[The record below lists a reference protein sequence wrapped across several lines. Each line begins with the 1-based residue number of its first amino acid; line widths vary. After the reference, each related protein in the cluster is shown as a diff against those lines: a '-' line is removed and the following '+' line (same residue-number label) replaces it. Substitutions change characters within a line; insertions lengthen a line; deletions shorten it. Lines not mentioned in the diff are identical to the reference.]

1 MQYACGM
8 WIILIAILFTLIFPT
23 AGHAWGGGTHLQVGL
38 EVLARLQQLPPQL
51 ATLLGSYANDFLYGC
66 LAADIIVGKKY
77 THYLLNCHRW
87 RVGARLLR
95 EAQDDAQKACAYG
108 YLCHLA
114 ADVVAHNYYV
124 PYKTIRSF
132 TTIALR
138 HTYWELRFESF
149 VEPAIWQRAREVCTA
164 GRPHD
169 DALLR
174 RVMAPTLFSFGT
186 SKRIF
191 NSILLLSRLER
202 WQVMIK
208 TLSDHS
214 QHRLTPEDRQEYL
227 ACVLEVVMDLLTH
240 GEESFCWLCDPTGEA
255 ALEVAQEMRRHL
267 RFLYQTRRFTQEE
280 GMERVEFIKP
290 TLKRAIHHPELL
302 EILRDGCRSADS
314 PFVL

>member
-1 MQYACGM
+1 MQYACTM
-8 WIILIAILFTLIFPT
+8 QIILLTILLSLLFP
-23 AGHAWGGGTHLQVGL
+23 AASHAWGGGTHLVIGL
-38 EVLARLQQLPPQL
+38 DVLSRVQQLPPQL
-51 ATLLGSYANDFLYGC
+51 ATLLGTYANDFLYGC

-95 EAQDDAQKACAYG
+95 EAQDDAQRACAYG

-114 ADVVAHNYYV
+114 ADVVAHNYFV

-132 TTIALR
+132 STISLR

-149 VEPAIWQRAREVCTA
+149 VEPAIWKRAREVCNA

-202 WQVMIK
+202 WQLLIK
-208 TLSDHS
+208 TLSTHS
-214 QHRLTPEDRQEYL
+214 QHRLTAEDRQEYL
-227 ACVLEVVMDLLTH
+227 GSVMEVVMDLLIH

-302 EILRDGCRSADS
+302 DILRDACRSSDS
-314 PFVL
+314 PFIL

>member
-1 MQYACGM
+1 MPTLLLTVLC
-8 WIILIAILFTLIFPT
+8 ILLIP
-23 AGHAWGGGTHLQVGL
+23 ADSHAWGGGTHLLIGL
-38 EVLARLQQLPPQL
+38 DVLSRLQQLPPQV
-51 ATLLGSYANDFLYGC
+51 ATLLGNYANDFLYGC

-77 THYLLNCHRW
+77 THYLLHCHRW
-87 RVGARLLR
+87 RIGRRLLQA
-95 EAQDDAQKACAYG
+95 AQDDPQRACAYG

-132 TTIALR
+132 STIALR

-149 VEPAIWQRAREVCTA
+149 VEPQIWARAREVCLV

-174 RVMAPTLFSFGT
+174 RIMAPTLFSFGT

-202 WQVMIK
+202 WQLLIR
-208 TLSDHS
+208 TLSARS
-214 QHRLTPEDRQEYL
+214 QHQLTSEDRQEYL
-227 ACVLEVVMDLLTH
+227 GTTMEVVMDMLIH
-240 GEESFCWLCDPTGEA
+240 GEESFCWSLDPTGEA

-267 RFLYQTRRFTQEE
+267 RFLYQVGKISKQQ

-290 TLKRAIHHPELL
+290 TLKRSIHYPELL
-302 EILRDGCRSADS
+302 AILKEACHDPTS
-314 PFVL
+314 PFILS